1 MARNATVRLLNVTCD
16 TPSRDVAHGPAT
28 SGTRQSPTPQR
39 GRGNAVVRT
48 RHQQA
53 AAGAEAATP
62 LAILGGVI
70 LWLLRLALAPAS
82 TLAGFRAWVLE
93 ECPVAPGR
101 RALSPAP
108 DQGGGT
114 VPRKATKTARF
125 LSLVTERHG
134 PLAAIPL
141 SRVAALS
148 AALAPAAG
156 LNPGAAR
163 AALRKAVLSARN
175 GDSS

>member
-1 MARNATVRLLNVTCD
+1 M
-16 TPSRDVAHGPAT
+16 
-28 SGTRQSPTPQR
+28 
-39 GRGNAVVRT
+39 
-48 RHQQA
+48 
-53 AAGAEAATP
+53 
-62 LAILGGVI
+62 IGGLI

-101 RALSPAP
+101 RAARPAWP
-108 DQGGGT
+108 SAPARPGPGEGT

-125 LSLVTERHG
+125 LCSVTERHG

-141 SRVAALS
+141 DRVAAIS
-148 AALAPAAG
+148 AALAAAAD

-163 AALRKAVLSARN
+163 AALRKAVLAAQN
-175 GDSS
+175 GTPR

>member
-1 MARNATVRLLNVTCD
+1 MPWRA
-16 TPSRDVAHGPAT
+16 TPSSPSSGPDPA
-28 SGTRQSPTPQR
+28 
-39 GRGNAVVRT
+39 
-48 RHQQA
+48 RHQQLTA
-53 AAGAEAATP
+53 ALAGEAATP
-62 LAILGGVI
+62 LAILGGLI

-93 ECPVAPGR
+93 RMPGR
-101 RALSPAP
+101 PRPPRRPASAP
-108 DQGGGT
+108 DQPGQAGT

-141 SRVAALS
+141 SRVAAIS
-148 AALAPAAG
+148 AALAPAAD

-163 AALRKAVLSARN
+163 AALRKAVLAARN
-175 GDSS
+175 GDPS

>member
-1 MARNATVRLLNVTCD
+1 M
-16 TPSRDVAHGPAT
+16 
-28 SGTRQSPTPQR
+28 
-39 GRGNAVVRT
+39 
-48 RHQQA
+48 
-53 AAGAEAATP
+53 
-62 LAILGGVI
+62 
-70 LWLLRLALAPAS
+70 WLLRLALAPAS

-93 ECPVAPGR
+93 QCPVAPGR
-101 RALSPAP
+101 RAAP
-108 DQGGGT
+108 PPVPDRPGSVT

-141 SRVAALS
+141 DRVAAIS
-148 AALAPAAG
+148 AALAPAAD

-175 GDSS
+175 GDPS